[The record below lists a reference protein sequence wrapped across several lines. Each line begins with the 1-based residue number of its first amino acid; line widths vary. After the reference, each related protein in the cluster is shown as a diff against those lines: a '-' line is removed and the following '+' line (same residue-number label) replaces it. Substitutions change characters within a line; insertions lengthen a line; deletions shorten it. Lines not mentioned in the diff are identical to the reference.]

1 MEIWIDVKGFE
12 GLYQVSNQ
20 GRLRSLD
27 RPVKQRNN
35 SIQVKKGKLIAQSE
49 NNKGYPLSNMSK
61 GNKRYSRATHRLVA
75 EAFIPNPENKPQVNH
90 IDGDKENNNVDN
102 LEWVT
107 AKENTK
113 HAIENGLMKPCLNNA
128 KRASDIARKINKKKV
143 DMYDKSGVYIRSFN
157 SLIEAEEKTGAK
169 RKGISEV
176 ACGRQKTAGG
186 FIWKYPEEALE
197 LIGVSN

>member
-1 MEIWIDVKGFE
+1 M
-12 GLYQVSNQ
+12 
-20 GRLRSLD
+20 
-27 RPVKQRNN
+27 
-35 SIQVKKGKLIAQSE
+35 IAQSE

-197 LIGVSN
+197 LIGVSS